1 MANKINRVR
10 IGIIALAVIISLA
23 VIVSILSF
31 SWVGVTSEVGTGG
44 LPLSAGELSAVPQS
58 VTEDAVSLAMELFGD
73 SQEKYDA
80 FINQLLAM
88 YSETKDKDFIIFFN
102 SGGWGWNVVENSP
115 DWWSILTGVESE
127 LDSSGYTSLL
137 LNYQRTVDTLQGRL
151 DELVEMFTGYP
162 SKAADLA
169 YRVEFLTSHIS
180 GLKVILAGESNGTII
195 SDETMNILKDNP
207 QVYSIQIGPPFWH
220 ESIIQDR
227 ALVLTSNGVIPD
239 SFSQGD
245 FPTMIW
251 ANLRALFG
259 LSQSEEDSGR
269 ILHYVLAPGHEYQW
283 QYPEV
288 YSQVKNF
295 LTKNFGTKW

>member
-1 MANKINRVR
+1 MASKINRLR
-10 IGIIALAVIISLA
+10 IGIIALAVITSLA
-23 VIVSILSF
+23 FIVSVLSF
-31 SWVGVTSEVGTGG
+31 SWVGATSEVGTGG
-44 LPLSAGELSAVPQS
+44 LPLSAGDLSAVPQS
-58 VTEDAVSLAMELFGD
+58 VAEDAVRLATELYGNGRETRDDFV
-73 SQEKYDA
+73 S
-80 FINQLLAM
+80 QLLVM

-102 SGGWGWNVVENSP
+102 TGGWGWNVVENSP
-115 DWWSILTGVESE
+115 DWWSISTGIKSE
-127 LDSSGYTSLL
+127 LESSGYTSLL

-151 DELVEMFTGYP
+151 DELVEMINGYS

-169 YRVEFLTSHIS
+169 YRVEFLTSHNS
-180 GLKVILAGESNGTII
+180 DLRVILAGASNGTVIA
-195 SDETMNILKDNP
+195 DETMNILKDNP
-207 QVYSIQIGPPFWH
+207 RVYSIQIGPPFWH

-251 ANLRALFG
+251 ANLRAVVG
-259 LSQSEEDSGR
+259 LPQSEEDAGKILR
-269 ILHYVLAPGHEYQW
+269 IVLAPGHDYRW

-295 LTKNFGTKW
+295 LTKNFGTK

>member
-1 MANKINRVR
+1 MANKINRLR
-10 IGIIALAVIISLA
+10 IGIIALVVIISLA
-23 VIVSILSF
+23 VVVPALSF

-44 LPLSAGELSAVPQS
+44 LPLSADELSAVPQS

-80 FINQLLAM
+80 FINQLLVM

-102 SGGWGWNVVENSP
+102 TGGWGWNVVENSP
-115 DWWSILTGVESE
+115 DWWSISTGIKSE

-151 DELVEMFTGYP
+151 DELVEMITGYS
-162 SKAADLA
+162 SKATNLA

-180 GLKVILAGESNGTII
+180 DLKVILAGASNGTVIC
-195 SDETMNILKDNP
+195 DKTMDILKDNP

-245 FPTMIW
+245 FPTMIR

-259 LSQSEEDSGR
+259 LSQSEGDAGR
-269 ILHYVLAPGHEYQW
+269 ILHYVLAPGHEYRW

-295 LTKNFGTKW
+295 LTKNFGTK

>member
-1 MANKINRVR
+1 MANKINRLR

-23 VIVSILSF
+23 VIASILSF
-31 SWVGVTSEVGTGG
+31 SWVGVTSEVGAGG

-58 VTEDAVSLAMELFGD
+58 VTEDAVRLATELFGD

-115 DWWSILTGVESE
+115 DWWSISTGIKSE
-127 LDSSGYTSLL
+127 LENSGYTSLL
-137 LNYQRTVDTLQGRL
+137 LNYQRTVDSLQGRL
-151 DELVEMFTGYP
+151 DELVEMITGYS

-169 YRVEFLTSHIS
+169 YRVEFLTSHNS
-180 GLKVILAGESNGTII
+180 DLKVILTGASNGTVI

-207 QVYSIQIGPPFWH
+207 RVYSIQIGPPFWH

-251 ANLRALFG
+251 ANLRALVG
-259 LSQSEEDSGR
+259 LSQSENDAGKILR
-269 ILHYVLAPGHEYQW
+269 IVLAPGHDYRW

-295 LTKNFGTKW
+295 LTKNFGTK

>member
-1 MANKINRVR
+1 MASKINRLR
-10 IGIIALAVIISLA
+10 IGIIASAVIISLA

-44 LPLSAGELSAVPQS
+44 LPLSASDLSAVPQS
-58 VTEDAVSLAMELFGD
+58 VAEDAVRLATELYGNGRGERD
-73 SQEKYDA
+73 D
-80 FINQLLAM
+80 FIGQLLVM

-102 SGGWGWNVVENSP
+102 TGGWGWNVVENSP
-115 DWWSILTGVESE
+115 DWWSISIGIKSE
-127 LDSSGYTSLL
+127 LESSGYTSLL

-151 DELVEMFTGYP
+151 DELVEMINGYS

-180 GLKVILAGESNGTII
+180 DLKVILAGASNGTVIA
-195 SDETMNILKDNP
+195 DETMHILKDNP

-251 ANLRALFG
+251 ANLRALVG
-259 LSQSEEDSGR
+259 LPQSEEDAGKILR
-269 ILHYVLAPGHEYQW
+269 IVLAPGHDYRW

-295 LTKNFGTKW
+295 LTKNFGTK